1 MSMATILVVED
12 NRDNMKLMDY
22 LLSAFGYCPLAASG
36 GAEGI
41 RLAREKRPDL
51 ILMDIQMPLMDGYEA
66 TRAIRADREF
76 TRVPIVAVTSFAMVG
91 DVERILASGFDGY
104 ISKPIEPETFV
115 RKVEKFLPERL
126 RLGQEARAAAG

>member
-1 MSMATILVVED
+1 MATILVVED

-22 LLSAFGYCPLAASG
+22 LLSAFGYRPIAAVS

-51 ILMDIQMPLMDGYEA
+51 ILMDIQMPQMDGYEA
-66 TRAIRADREF
+66 TREIRADRAVSG
-76 TRVPIVAVTSFAMVG
+76 VPIVAVTSFAMVG
-91 DVERILASGFDGY
+91 DVERIMASGFDGY

-115 RKVEKFLPERL
+115 RKVEKFLPEPL
-126 RLGQEARAAAG
+126 RVGQEARAVEG